1 MRLVQGR
8 PLTKKWIR
16 IFMMDA
22 ADYRSFSADY
32 RSFSNGHR
40 TAADEGET
48 QIPHSF
54 SALMQVH
61 EQLLKTSIDHR
72 EIEEKSKITGTMTP
86 RRWTWKRALL
96 SRYIC

>member
-1 MRLVQGR
+1 MPQTIEVFQQ
-8 PLTKKWIR
+8 TIEV
-16 IFMMDA
+16 FQMD
-22 ADYRSFSADY
+22 
-32 RSFSNGHR
+32 R

-48 QIPHSF
+48 QTPHSL
-54 SALMQVH
+54 SALMYVH

>member
-1 MRLVQGR
+1 MPQTIEVFQQ
-8 PLTKKWIR
+8 TIEV
-16 IFMMDA
+16 FQMD
-22 ADYRSFSADY
+22 
-32 RSFSNGHR
+32 R

-48 QIPHSF
+48 QIPQRF

>member
-1 MRLVQGR
+1 MPQTIEVFQQ
-8 PLTKKWIR
+8 TIEV
-16 IFMMDA
+16 FQMD
-22 ADYRSFSADY
+22 
-32 RSFSNGHR
+32 R

>member
-1 MRLVQGR
+1 MLQTIEVFQIYG
-8 PLTKKWIR
+8 
-16 IFMMDA
+16 MA
-22 ADYRSFSADY
+22 ADAV
-32 RSFSNGHR
+32 
-40 TAADEGET
+40 ET

-54 SALMQVH
+54 LALMHVH

-72 EIEEKSKITGTMTP
+72 EIEEKSKITGTMTL

>member
-1 MRLVQGR
+1 MPQTIEVFQQ
-8 PLTKKWIR
+8 TIEV
-16 IFMMDA
+16 FQMD
-22 ADYRSFSADY
+22 
-32 RSFSNGHR
+32 R

-54 SALMQVH
+54 LALMHVH

>member
-1 MRLVQGR
+1 MPQTIEVFQQ
-8 PLTKKWIR
+8 TIEV
-16 IFMMDA
+16 FQMD
-22 ADYRSFSADY
+22 
-32 RSFSNGHR
+32 R
-40 TAADEGET
+40 TAVDEGET

-86 RRWTWKRALL
+86 RR
-96 SRYIC
+96 